1 MKRVWSIVLA
11 MVLVLTAMTAVF
23 AEGETKYLQLQKTD
37 TTGVMNYSMLKNLQ
51 GFLTAGYGSVTLRAD
66 MKIDKIEGA
75 DGMQLYRTGT
85 WRDYGYLRQDGESG
99 IKFVVKGQDAT
110 DASGASVPAETERK
124 GLQLGKWYSY
134 EFTFTMQEPY
144 TMTLTVRQGD
154 QTVVEPISWPDI
166 AERGSFAWQLRTN
179 TQVKMDVKNLKV
191 IGKNAGTETVLE
203 DRTYQETA
211 EGNYYGGTTDGVGG
225 VDNKTRTSKL
235 IVRKVPEVKE
245 ISLGTD
251 GNIISGTAYTAQAVT
266 VDPNGY
272 DQEAQVALTWQTS
285 ADGTSWTDAG
295 SGAAYTPATPGSFV
309 RVKAVA
315 TGTIDGKVSA
325 DTFSAVKQVGVAN
338 PKLTF
343 AINGNGSVK
352 YQDTS
357 YQNGDSLTANNGDNV
372 TLTVESAYGYKIGS
386 VTAGG
391 QELTASQE
399 GTVTLENL
407 NVDTDVVVTFAEREK
422 EKPSAVANSKV
433 QSQNDYKV
441 SADQDPVFAAVL
453 YSRVN
458 EGYGYTISETGI
470 KLENDQGR
478 FLMLPCVGSWAET
491 KAYGIRVFGAG
502 LVEGTRYT
510 MTPYVKVVD
519 PATGDAEYLYGE
531 PESFTK

>member
-110 DASGASVPAETERK
+110 DANGASVPAETERK
-124 GLQLGKWYSY
+124 GLQLGEWYSY

-211 EGNYYGGTTDGVGG
+211 EGNYYGGTTDAVGG

-235 IVRKVPEVKE
+235 IVLE
-245 ISLGTD
+245 IPDPPTPPAEEERRLELTKTD
-251 GNIISGTAYTAQAVT
+251 ASSTDSSYAMFY
-266 VDPNGY
+266 Y
-272 DQEAQVALTWQTS
+272 ALKNLKS
-285 ADGTSWTDAG
+285 YADGIFDSITLKMELKIDSM
-295 SGAAYTPATPGSFV
+295 PGEY
-309 RVKAVA
+309 A
-315 TGTIDGKVSA
+315 DGIEIFRS
-325 DTFSAVKQVGVAN
+325 
-338 PKLTF
+338 
-343 AINGNGSVK
+343 
-352 YQDTS
+352 
-357 YQNGDSLTANNGDNV
+357 
-372 TLTVESAYGYKIGS
+372 
-386 VTAGG
+386 
-391 QELTASQE
+391 
-399 GTVTLENL
+399 
-407 NVDTDVVVTFAEREK
+407 
-422 EKPSAVANSKV
+422 
-433 QSQNDYKV
+433 
-441 SADQDPVFAAVL
+441 
-453 YSRVN
+453 
-458 EGYGYTISETGI
+458 
-470 KLENDQGR
+470 
-478 FLMLPCVGSWAET
+478 GSWADYGYLRRDGET
-491 KAYGIRVFGAG
+491 GLKYVIKGSGVQETSGEAAAAEYTGMALGEWVECEVSFGMKAPYRTKITLSDGAG
-502 LVEGTRYT
+502 NQYMQAIWPDIADRGDFGLGLRPNTVTGVSLRKMQVLGVRGNDTVEIEDRDFASAAAGAYTGGSADRIVGANGTTRT
-510 MTPYVKVVD
+510 
-519 PATGDAEYLYGE
+519 AEITGTA
-531 PESFTK
+531 PEGQVYR